1 MNAQDTPP
9 ISERPMTLSDFALYA
24 VLVGIWGGSFIAI
37 EFQLGV
43 VALEVSVMWRYLM
56 AAVVMTGVCLLA
68 RRRMRGFSLVDHLHF
83 VALGIFFFSLNYV
96 LIYRAQTELTSGLAA
111 ITFTMALFF
120 TTLNARIFL
129 GASLNPRIL
138 LGGVIGVV
146 GLAVLFGDS
155 LFEIGVD
162 AGTLVG
168 LGYMLGSAYV
178 VSLATVVT
186 AKLNVRR
193 VPALQAN
200 AWGMI
205 YGAGFQCFFRPRSR
219 SRAHV
224 RVDVRVYRFTRL
236 PDVPGG
242 RPGIHHLFRRRCP
255 DRACTFVILHADV
268 ADGGDR
274 HFGSDRRPAGHPRAG
289 RWCPGNSC
297 GKFHRHAR
305 SIRLD
310 GFDLSPLET
319 TRCHTRPLAL
329 HGCSSLVSLSR
340 SEWRFWV

>member
-9 ISERPMTLSDFALYA
+9 VATPPISERPLTLSDFALYA

-56 AAVVMTGVCLLA
+56 AAVAMTGVCLIA

-96 LIYRAQTELTSGLAA
+96 LIYRAQTELTSGLAS

-129 GASLNPRIL
+129 GASLNPRII
-138 LGGVIGVV
+138 LGGLIGIV

-168 LGYMLGSAYV
+168 LGYMLGSAYT

-205 YGAGFQCFFRPRSR
+205 YGAGFNVFFVL
-219 SRAHV
+219 A
-224 RVDVRVYRFTRL
+224 L
-236 PDVPGG
+236 G
-242 RPGIHHLFRRRCP
+242 REL
-255 DRACTFVILHADV
+255 TFEWTFAYIASLAYLT
-268 ADGGDR
+268 
-274 HFGSDRRPAGHPRAG
+274 FPAGVLAFIIYFAVVARIGP
-289 RWCPGNSC
+289 
-297 GKFHRHAR
+297 AR
-305 SIRLD
+305 SSYFTLM
-310 GFDLSPLET
+310 SPMVAIVISVLIEGLPVT
-319 TRCHTRPLAL
+319 LAL
-329 HGCSSLVSLSR
+329 AGGVLAILAGNFIAMRAR
-340 SEWRFWV
+340 SA